1 MEGAAFPKGRKKPL
15 CTTMIDGVIMASFR
29 SLEIN
34 ILLDLV
40 VRGGIFIYPIILC
53 SIIALAV
60 FLERLWILR
69 RRNII
74 PSEFIRSV
82 EELLKK
88 QKIADAIFLCQGD
101 PSSIARVFFAGLKN
115 AGRGMWLVKESIE
128 ERGSREAS
136 TLEKRVGILST
147 IANLSPLLGLLG
159 TVSGMIKTFNVIS
172 VQGVGNPAPLAG
184 GIAEALITTAA
195 GLSVAIPALVCYRIV
210 KDKAESLIF
219 QMEENSIKIIEIM
232 ENLGNKGSNPG

>member
-1 MEGAAFPKGRKKPL
+1 M
-15 CTTMIDGVIMASFR
+15 
-29 SLEIN
+29 
-34 ILLDLV
+34 DLV
-40 VRGGIFIYPIILC
+40 VRGGIFIHPIILC

-69 RRNII
+69 RKNII
-74 PSEFIRSV
+74 PAEFIRNV

-88 QKIADAIFLCQGD
+88 QKISDAIFLCQGD

-147 IANLSPLLGLLG
+147 IANLTPLLGLLG

-195 GLSVAIPALVCYRIV
+195 GLSVAIPTLVCYRII

-232 ENLGNKGSNPG
+232 ENFSNKGLNSD